1 MRRTIGRRCVV
12 LPDTVAGIS
21 GIVGVLIHLA
31 STNVESEGA
40 LPCH

>member
-1 MRRTIGRRCVV
+1 MRRTIGGRCVV
-12 LPDTVAGIS
+12 LPDTLAGIS

-31 STNVESEGA
+31 STKEESEGA